1 MKKINLVFLF
11 VLFLGTAVFAQNTS
25 IGLRAGLNIANIS
38 HSGGSANHKSLIGAN
53 FGAFIN
59 RSIHPNWGITGE
71 LNFTMRGWQDEVLGK
86 DLNTRINYLEVPIYI
101 NYFFL
106 KQDSKIRPK
115 LFAGGYGSYLMTAS
129 FDGVDTKQF
138 YENIDYGLLLGGGL
152 HYSLGGGT
160 WLIFDV
166 RYGLGLADITKATSD
181 IKNRNLSFNIGYSFP
196 LGNTE

>member
-1 MKKINLVFLF
+1 MKTLNLVFLF
-11 VLFLGTAVFAQNTS
+11 VFFLGTAVFAQNTS
-25 IGLRAGLNIANIS
+25 IGLRVGLNVSSINDNN
-38 HSGGSANHKSLIGAN
+38 SAVKSLIGAN

-59 RSIHPNWGITGE
+59 RSIHPNWGVTGE
-71 LNFTMRGWQDEVLGK
+71 LNFTMRGWESEILNK
-86 DLNTRINYLEVPIYI
+86 KINTRLNYLEVPIYI

-115 LFAGGYGSYLMTAS
+115 LFVGGYGAYLMTAS
-129 FDGVDTKQF
+129 FDGNDVKNSF
-138 YENIDYGLLLGGGL
+138 ENIDYGILFGGGL

-166 RYGLGLADITKATSD
+166 RYGLGLANTS
-181 IKNRNLSFNIGYSFP
+181 KNTTANVQNRNLSFNLGYSFP

>member
-1 MKKINLVFLF
+1 MKKFNLVFLF
-11 VLFLGTAVFAQNTS
+11 VFFIGTAVFAQNTS
-25 IGLRAGLNIANIS
+25 IGLRAGLNVSNINDS
-38 HSGGSANHKSLIGAN
+38 EAKSIIGAN

-71 LNFTMRGWQDEVLGK
+71 LNFTMKGNRHAASNATHD
-86 DLNTRINYLEVPIYI
+86 TRLNYLEVPIYV

-129 FDGVDTKQF
+129 YHGNDIKNTI
-138 YENIDYGLLLGGGL
+138 ENIDYGILFGGGL

-166 RYGLGLADITKATSD
+166 RYGLGLADITKATSANVQ
-181 IKNRNLSFNIGYSFP
+181 NRNLSFNIGYSFP